1 MGWLCLRVPMRRWRS
16 MYRTL
21 WNRFKVS
28 PRSFCSQ
35 DFSFF
40 LFLFSLSRTL
50 PLLAITFLPPPLD
63 LIARSYRSVTCAGEW
78 GTRSGG
84 ETHANRRN
92 WPFVFFP
99 LSQNSVDPRWQTRF
113 PRLDHHE
120 PRHTRS
126 SRTLAIRYSS
136 WGTSNRIG
144 ISREREPVE
153 HIPPPFLFPSRGFFA
168 HRVEERVTCRAA
180 EQPLKTKTDRTP
192 EQVQKDIQDIMR
204 QITSSVTFLPSLED
218 KCSSSLSLLLLLHL
232 DLERRIDVL
241 VILSA
246 KTKQMYSRFWL
257 MRRKIQKYRKNGLIV
272 ILIWL
277 LGMLN
282 KYLFTL
288 PFFSLSLAC
297 QKHRLIF
304 EMGLVRLIG
313 TGQAEK
319 FLNKSTQGWRVGR
332 V

>member
-1 MGWLCLRVPMRRWRS
+1 MGWLCLRVPMRRWRNT
-16 MYRTL
+16 YKTW

-28 PRSFCSQ
+28 PRVKIPFRTISRSSSF
-35 DFSFF
+35 
-40 LFLFSLSRTL
+40 FSLSRTL

-180 EQPLKTKTDRTP
+180 EQPLKAKTDRTP

-218 KCSSSLSLLLLLHL
+218 KCSYPLPWIHLS
-232 DLERRIDVL
+232 DSAVVL
-241 VILSA
+241 
-246 KTKQMYSRFWL
+246 MSR
-257 MRRKIQKYRKNGLIV
+257 
-272 ILIWL
+272 
-277 LGMLN
+277 
-282 KYLFTL
+282 
-288 PFFSLSLAC
+288 
-297 QKHRLIF
+297 
-304 EMGLVRLIG
+304 LVRVRKPNRCIHDFDLC
-313 TGQAEK
+313 EERHR
-319 FLNKSTQGWRVGR
+319 STERMDW
-332 V
+332 